1 MFFRITAWAILRSNV
16 IVRQLYSY
24 AVTKSGDQR
33 HLLLTSRTSIQVNV
47 CQLLKSHTFQT
58 LRRETAK
65 MDKPIKTFERLPKSI
80 VPIHYEISIKPDL
93 VKLVFE
99 GSENITLKVSP
110 LFINIIILQKIFVNS
125 CTDIKTFFTFQPLN
139 QVVEPVNKI
148 RLNSLELELS
158 NVSVIVENGEE
169 IAISDVTID
178 TENESAI
185 FSLPL
190 FLQPGQVH
198 LKLSFKGAIID
209 KLKGFYCSKYVT

>member
-1 MFFRITAWAILRSNV
+1 M
-16 IVRQLYSY
+16 
-24 AVTKSGDQR
+24 
-33 HLLLTSRTSIQVNV
+33 
-47 CQLLKSHTFQT
+47 
-58 LRRETAK
+58 
-65 MDKPIKTFERLPKSI
+65 
-80 VPIHYEISIKPDL
+80 
-93 VKLVFE
+93 
-99 GSENITLKVSP
+99 
-110 LFINIIILQKIFVNS
+110 
-125 CTDIKTFFTFQPLN
+125 
-139 QVVEPVNKI
+139 NKI